1 MKKNN
6 MNTSILEKRSFSW
19 TSWKSSNLQLISS
32 YLIQRSK
39 SLVNLFFKTLTS
51 SQPQILL
58 TIWGVDF
65 NSPLLLHSTLHLLMV
80 TQLTL
85 ALFIMELTAQHNIKQ
100 SSIRFGKLLGK
111 FRSRLWN
118 TQKTGIV
125 WKHFSGT
132 RRFPTMQNKKLAV
145 TCMKYGWMM
154 MTIKSK
160 QPSIQCFPT
169 NSKMSSISKQKANSS
184 NPFHFFKL
192 WVIHMK

>member
-65 NSPLLLHSTLHLLMV
+65 NSTLLLQSTLQLLMV

-100 SSIRFGKLLGK
+100 SSIRFGKSFQITIQIKESLLLDLEQSLIFQISTKGQLITV
-111 FRSRLWN
+111 FPLME
-118 TQKTGIV
+118 TLKTL
-125 WKHFSGT
+125 
-132 RRFPTMQNKKLAV
+132 KLAV
-145 TCMKYGWMM
+145 LA
-154 MTIKSK
+154 
-160 QPSIQCFPT
+160 
-169 NSKMSSISKQKANSS
+169 SSWKLTLWQFKICNFRVLHISHHS
-184 NPFHFFKL
+184 
-192 WVIHMK
+192 